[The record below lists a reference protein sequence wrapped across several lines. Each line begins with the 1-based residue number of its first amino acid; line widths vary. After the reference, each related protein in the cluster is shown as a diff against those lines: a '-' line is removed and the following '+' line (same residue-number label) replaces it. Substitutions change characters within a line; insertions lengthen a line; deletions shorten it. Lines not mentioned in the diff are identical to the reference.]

1 MLAARALLILV
12 SLASPGGAEA
22 FTNVAIGDRIDPED
36 LPTLDGGTE
45 PLLSPKAQA
54 NVFIFFRPNQ
64 EHSTET
70 LKAMAAC
77 EAEFKGKPI
86 HWVAVV
92 SSTWDPKDVR
102 KVVTDTGIR
111 MPVLVDQADR
121 LYGKLGLR
129 LHPVVGVAD
138 GKFKL
143 LAYEPFMKV
152 NYCDRIRARIQFAL
166 QEITAEDVRKVE
178 SPEKATMPGEIEG
191 AALKRRLNLGQ
202 MLLRSKQFD
211 KAAAEAAAILAKDP
225 RYVPAMVLLGD
236 ARAGQGNCAEAVT
249 SYDAALAID
258 AANQGALTGKQ
269 ACAGG
274 K

>member
-1 MLAARALLILV
+1 MLLARALLLL
-12 SLASPGGAEA
+12 SLAGPAGAEA
-22 FTNVAIGDRIDPED
+22 FTNVAIGERIDPED

-45 PLLSPKAQA
+45 PLFSAKAQA

-77 EAEFKGKPI
+77 EEEFKGKPV
-86 HWVAVV
+86 HWVAIV
-92 SSTWDPKDVR
+92 SSTWDTKDVR
-102 KVVTDTGIR
+102 KMVSDTGIR
-111 MPVLVDQADR
+111 MPVVVDQADR
-121 LYGKLGLR
+121 LYAKLGLR

-138 GKFKL
+138 GTFKL

-178 SPEKATMPGEIEG
+178 APERATMPGEIEG
-191 AALKRRLNLGQ
+191 AALKRRQHLGE
-202 MLLRSKQFD
+202 MLLKSKQYD
-211 KAAAEAAAILAKDP
+211 KAAAEATAILAKDP
-225 RYVPAMVLLGD
+225 KYVPALVLLGD
-236 ARAGQGNCAEAVT
+236 VRAGQGNCAEAVV
-249 SYDAALAID
+249 SYEAALSID
-258 AANQGALTGKQ
+258 AANKGAKGGKQ

>member
-1 MLAARALLILV
+1 MLAARLLLLF
-12 SLASPGGAEA
+12 SLAAPGGADA
-22 FTNVAIGDRIDPED
+22 FTNVALGDRLDPEEM
-36 LPTLDGGTE
+36 PTLEGGTA
-45 PLLSPKAQA
+45 PLLSAKAQA

-77 EAEFKGKPI
+77 EQEFQGKPI
-86 HWVAVV
+86 HWVAIV
-92 SSTWDPKDVR
+92 SSTWDPQDVR
-102 KVVTDTGIR
+102 KVVTETGLR
-111 MPVLVDQADR
+111 MPVLVDKADH

-138 GKFKL
+138 GAFKL

-166 QEITAEDVRKVE
+166 KEITAEDVKRVE

-191 AALKRRLNLGQ
+191 AALKRRQNLGQ
-202 MLLRSKQFD
+202 LLLRGKQYD
-211 KAAAEAAAILAKDP
+211 KAAAEATAILAKDP
-225 RYVPAMVLLGD
+225 KHVGALVLLGD
-236 ARAGQGNCAEAVT
+236 VRAGQGNCAEAVT
-249 SYDAALAID
+249 SYDAALAIEP
-258 AANQGALTGKQ
+258 ANAGAQSGKQ
-269 ACAGG
+269 ACAAA

>member
-1 MLAARALLILV
+1 MLLARALLMLW
-12 SLASPGGAEA
+12 LATPGGAEA
-22 FTNVAIGDRIDPED
+22 FTNVAIGERIDPED

-45 PLLSPKAQA
+45 PLFSAKAQA

-77 EAEFKGKPI
+77 EEEFKGKPV
-86 HWVAVV
+86 HWVAIV
-92 SSTWDPKDVR
+92 SSTWDIKDIR
-102 KVVTDTGIR
+102 KMVTDTGIR

-166 QEITAEDVRKVE
+166 QEITAEDVKKVE
-178 SPEKATMPGEIEG
+178 APERATMPGEIAG
-191 AALKRRLNLGQ
+191 AALKRRLHLGE
-202 MLLRSKQFD
+202 MLLRSKQYD
-211 KAAAEAAAILAKDP
+211 KAAAEATAILAKDP
-225 RYVPAMVLLGD
+225 KYVPALVLLGD
-236 ARAGQGNCAEAVT
+236 ARAGQGNCAEAVV

-258 AANQGALTGKQ
+258 PANKGGQGGKG